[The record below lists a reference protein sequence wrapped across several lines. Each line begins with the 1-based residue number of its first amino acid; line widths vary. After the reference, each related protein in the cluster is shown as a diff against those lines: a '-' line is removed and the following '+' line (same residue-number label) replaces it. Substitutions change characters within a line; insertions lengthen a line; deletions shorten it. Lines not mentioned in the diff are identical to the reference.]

1 MEKSTNAF
9 VQHHRHDSNETTK
22 MNFWTFK
29 MLRKDAV
36 ALEKAAPAPKIG
48 QKRSIAQVD
57 GTAERDPSPLKH
69 EASSPVKEFSED
81 EKESLSEDGEDG
93 EDATEAK
100 IQMESVVN
108 KEDDDATEA
117 ESEPETDLENIPKKE
132 EDDATEAKSEP
143 ETVLE
148 NVPKKE
154 EDATEPLSAESK
166 ATTNMPLA
174 SFHASQEGP
183 LPIEEQFD
191 IQDEASQETLENLVT
206 RNA

>member
-1 MEKSTNAF
+1 MKKSTNAF
-9 VQHHRHDSNETTK
+9 VQHHGRDSNETTK

-57 GTAERDPSPLKH
+57 GTAEHDPSLLKH

-81 EKESLSEDGEDG
+81 VKESLSEDG

-117 ESEPETDLENIPKKE
+117 ESEPETDLENVPKKE
-132 EDDATEAKSEP
+132 EDGATEAKREP

-154 EDATEPLSAESK
+154 EVATEPLSAESK

-183 LPIEEQFD
+183 LQIEEQFD

>member
-1 MEKSTNAF
+1 MASPASPTRGVLRKKSTNAF
-9 VQHHRHDSNETTK
+9 VQHQGHDSNETTK

-29 MLRKDAV
+29 LLRKDAV

-57 GTAERDPSPLKH
+57 GTAEHEPSPLKH
-69 EASSPVKEFSED
+69 EASSPVKGFSED
-81 EKESLSEDGEDG
+81 EKEGLSEDG

-108 KEDDDATEA
+108 KEEDDATEA
-117 ESEPETDLENIPKKE
+117 ESEPET
-132 EDDATEAKSEP
+132 
-143 ETVLE
+143 VLD
-148 NVPKKE
+148 NVPKK

-191 IQDEASQETLENLVT
+191 IQDEASQEILEKLVT